1 MTHNTKTTFLT
12 VLLLAIN
19 ILHVTAM
26 KEYSRGQNN
35 RQYNHQ
41 QLGTS
46 ISQYVSCYGIV
57 YCDPNGTPD
66 NEQDDWYSS
75 ISDRIP
81 AKEFVTILTN
91 CTAMVD
97 HGSINR
103 IKARRTTRIANNT
116 SKLNNL
122 YQQQQSWGSFLKNF
136 FTAMTTAFSSS
147 SVFSAPQPSIVPE
160 NTLDYKCYISSTD
173 ISNQYNT
180 TAILTSSLPTILQ
193 YDPHKD
199 LHTYIMCAIDT
210 CVAFRIPKDEEGDEY
225 NDHYA
230 QVMTILKNFYEH
242 RVQNIQQEAIV
253 SRYTSP
259 PPPSACDEDEDN
271 DSEIE

>member
-1 MTHNTKTTFLT
+1 
-12 VLLLAIN
+12 
-19 ILHVTAM
+19 M

-57 YCDPNGTPD
+57 YRDPNGTPD

-103 IKARRTTRIANNT
+103 IKARRI
-116 SKLNNL
+116 
-122 YQQQQSWGSFLKNF
+122 QQGSL
-136 FTAMTTAFSSS
+136 
-147 SVFSAPQPSIVPE
+147 
-160 NTLDYKCYISSTD
+160 
-173 ISNQYNT
+173 
-180 TAILTSSLPTILQ
+180 TILQ
-193 YDPHKD
+193 SSIISINSNNLGVH
-199 LHTYIMCAIDT
+199 
-210 CVAFRIPKDEEGDEY
+210 F
-225 NDHYA
+225 
-230 QVMTILKNFYEH
+230 
-242 RVQNIQQEAIV
+242 
-253 SRYTSP
+253 
-259 PPPSACDEDEDN
+259 
-271 DSEIE
+271 